1 MKKALI
7 TIFSII
13 AVFVVIAIIA
23 DAYEPK
29 QLNWRPSYSINNKIP
44 LGLYVLN
51 EEAPDLFKGDTIEK
65 ISISPYEYLEE
76 DYDYETNTYY
86 SQGTYLNIY
95 ESNDIDRAS
104 AKELL
109 NYAAHGNTVLLSM
122 NNFPEVILDTL
133 GLSIRDLNPVDSI
146 ALTFDKNSKNKY
158 WYKEGHGHNYFD
170 SLATGNDSIAILG
183 YQHTKD
189 TVVPNYVQ
197 AKFGYGRILL
207 HTQPQVFTNY
217 YLLTKNTWQYAE
229 AIAAKIPTGRLL
241 WQVGNATAQNRDTTL
256 TNFLEQPA
264 FSSFWYLGLLALI
277 VFIFFNAR
285 RRQRVVPVIHPVTN
299 TTIDF
304 TKTIG
309 NLYFQEGNH
318 HTIIDKKIIYFL
330 EKVRTDYLIDTYSLD
345 DAFVE
350 RLHQKTGKSIQDIQ
364 QAVSLIKKHR
374 QQILSS
380 EADVIAINNAIEKL
394 RL

>member
-1 MKKALI
+1 MKKVLI
-7 TIFSII
+7 TTLSVI
-13 AVFVVIAIIA
+13 AVFIVLTIIA
-23 DAYEPK
+23 DAYAPK
-29 QLNWRPSYSINNKIP
+29 ELNWRPSYSVDNKIP

-51 EEAPDLFKGDTIEK
+51 EETPNLFKGDTIEK
-65 ISISPYEYLEE
+65 ISTSPYEYFNKL
-76 DYDYETNTYY
+76 YDYVNNRYA

-95 ESNDIDRAS
+95 PSNDIDRAS

-122 NNFPEVILDTL
+122 NEFPEVILDTL
-133 GLSIRDLNPVDSI
+133 GLSIKELNPVDSL
-146 ALTFDKNSKNKY
+146 ALTFDKNGANKY
-158 WYKEGHGHNYFD
+158 WYKEGHGHTYFD
-170 SLATGNDSIAILG
+170 SLATSNDSISILG

-197 AKFGYGRILL
+197 AKFGYGRIVL

-217 YLLTKNTWQYAE
+217 YLLTKNTYRYAE
-229 AIAAKIPTGRLL
+229 AVAAKIPTGTLI
-241 WQVGNATAQNRDTTL
+241 WQVGNATAQNRDTSL

-277 VFIFFNAR
+277 IFIFFNAR
-285 RRQRVVPVIHPVTN
+285 RRQRIVPVIHPVVN
-299 TTIDF
+299 TTVDF

-330 EKVRTDYLIDTYSLD
+330 EKVRTEYLIDTYSLD
-345 DAFVE
+345 DAFIE
-350 RLHQKTGKSIQDIQ
+350 RLHQKTGKNIQDIQ

-374 QQILSS
+374 QQIFSS
-380 EADVIAINNAIEKL
+380 EADVVTINNAIEKL

>member
-1 MKKALI
+1 MKKVLI
-7 TIFSII
+7 TTLSVI
-13 AVFVVIAIIA
+13 AVFIVLTIIA
-23 DAYEPK
+23 DAYAPK
-29 QLNWRPSYSINNKIP
+29 ELNWRPSYAIKNKIP

-51 EEAPDLFKGDTIEK
+51 EEAPNLFKGDTIEK

-76 DYDYETNTYY
+76 DYDYESNTYY

-122 NNFPEVILDTL
+122 NDFPEVILDTL
-133 GLSIRDLNPVDSI
+133 GLSIKDLNPVDSL
-146 ALTFDKNSKNKY
+146 ALTFDKNSKDKY
-158 WYKEGHGHNYFD
+158 WYKEGHGHTYFD

-229 AIAAKIPTGRLL
+229 AVAAKIPTGRLI

-285 RRQRVVPVIHPVTN
+285 RRQRVVPIIHPVTN

-330 EKVRTDYLIDTYSLD
+330 EKVRTEYLIDTYSLD
-345 DAFVE
+345 DAFTE
-350 RLHQKTGKSIQDIQ
+350 RLHQKTGKNIEDIQ

-380 EADVIAINNAIEKL
+380 EADVVAINNAIEKL